1 MSLTI
6 TTEPIPLAT
15 DSGGVV
21 RVGGTRVSLDTVVT
35 AFNHGATAETISQQ
49 YPSVA
54 LSDVYAVIGFYLRNR
69 SKVEGY
75 LQEREE
81 QGKSVRQINES
92 KTDAESI
99 REQLAAGQDEKR

>member
-6 TTEPIPLAT
+6 TTEPIPLAI
-15 DSGGVV
+15 DSDGVV
-21 RVGGTRVSLDTVVT
+21 RVGGTRVSLDTIVT
-35 AFNHGATAETISQQ
+35 AFNHGATPETIARQ

-69 SKVEGY
+69 SKVEAY

-81 QGKSVRQINES
+81 LGKLAREINEP
-92 KTDAESI
+92 KTDADNV
-99 REQLAAGQDEKR
+99 RERLMARRNQEP

>member
-1 MSLTI
+1 MI
-6 TTEPIPLAT
+6 TTEPIPLAI
-15 DSGGVV
+15 DSDGVV

-35 AFNHGATAETISQQ
+35 AFNHGATPETISQQ

-69 SKVEGY
+69 SKVEAY

-81 QGKSVRQINES
+81 QGKLAREINQS
-92 KTDAESI
+92 KTDAEGI
-99 REQLAAGQDEKR
+99 RERLTARRNQGR